1 MHQPESPWFERI
13 NFVVTLFTSYFNDE
27 SRPKN
32 VMSRECE
39 EHFRPKETQSA
50 TDVDVDIDALNIS
63 DFGAL
68 FAICVFMILLSLLS
82 LCVEI
87 VHSKNHRCRILQS
100 NTSVV
105 PLLKT
110 FTFTYQA
117 KYSDPESPMKEFCR
131 LHNLLVY
138 EHGLT
143 IACFESKTVPCDNM
157 FEISF
162 VLQCQLQ
169 LNQPEILTKI
179 ANYFDVL
186 SANLD
191 SMSQK

>member
-1 MHQPESPWFERI
+1 
-13 NFVVTLFTSYFNDE
+13 
-27 SRPKN
+27 
-32 VMSRECE
+32 MSRECE
-39 EHFRPKETQSA
+39 AHFRLKETQSA
-50 TDVDVDIDALNIS
+50 TDVDVDVDALNIS

-87 VHSKNHRCRILQS
+87 AHAKNHRYRILLS
-100 NTSVV
+100 NDAVI

-110 FTFTYQA
+110 LTFTYRA
-117 KYSDPESPMKEFCR
+117 KYPDPESVMKEFCR
-131 LHNLLVY
+131 LHNVLLY
-138 EHGLT
+138 EHGLS

-162 VLQCQLQ
+162 VLQFQIR
-169 LNQPEILTKI
+169 LNQPEILAKI
-179 ANYFDVL
+179 ADHFDIL
-186 SANLD
+186 SANLN